1 MRVSNTVIGLASII
15 FAVAVILLA
24 RTFPRLERGY
34 PGPGLFPIVLA
45 VLFILAGIIL
55 VVQGI
60 REREKIWKWSPPPSA
75 TLGGLINI
83 LMVWGAVLFYIYLS
97 NFLGF
102 LITAFLLL
110 FSLMKGLRVT
120 PFKSL
125 IMSGGVTLGIYLL
138 FAKALMVPLPWGLW
152 GW

>member
-15 FAVAVILLA
+15 FAVAVILFA

-55 VVQGI
+55 IIQGI
-60 REREKIWKWSPPPSA
+60 REREKIWKGSPPQSA
-75 TLGGLINI
+75 TLGGVINI
-83 LMVWGAVLFYIYLS
+83 FMVWGAVLFYISLS

-102 LITAFLLL
+102 LFTSLILL
-110 FSLMKGLRVT
+110 FTLMKWLRVT
-120 PFKSL
+120 TFKSL
-125 IMSGGVTLGIYLL
+125 IMSCSVTLGIYLL
-138 FAKALMVPLPWGLW
+138 FAKVLMVPLPWGLW